1 MQDLKQICCEQAV
14 HCLSTADF
22 TDEGWEKK
30 KKQEFTRGVKQFAK
44 FEKLATLGSLL
55 SGSLLEACMQPG
67 IKPGTAL

>member
-1 MQDLKQICCEQAV
+1 MQDLKQNCCEQAV
-14 HCLSTADF
+14 HCLSTADL

-55 SGSLLEACMQPG
+55 SGSLLEAYMQPG